1 MTVLRED
8 IDVSTAIQGESEA
21 VVLVRSAWD
30 SAVWDT
36 VRGEIEA
43 RIAAGQT
50 PVIASHL
57 QRLGLYDVVE
67 LLARYPESYGS
78 D

>member
-1 MTVLRED
+1 MNRAD
-8 IDVSTAIQGESEA
+8 IDTSTAVQGEGES
-21 VVLVRSAWD
+21 VLPVRSAWD
-30 SAVWDT
+30 AATWES
-36 VRGEIEA
+36 VRADILA

-57 QRLGLYDVVE
+57 QQLGLYDVVR
-67 LLARYPESYGS
+67 LLATE

>member
-1 MTVLRED
+1 MTVLRQD
-8 IDVSTAIQGESEA
+8 IDVSTAIQGEAES
-21 VVLVRSAWD
+21 VLLVRSAWD
-30 SAVWDT
+30 AATWET
-36 VRGEIEA
+36 VRGEILA

-67 LLARYPESYGS
+67 LLARDPESYGAS
-78 D
+78 

>member
-1 MTVLRED
+1 MNRAD
-8 IDVSTAIQGESEA
+8 IDTSTAVQGKGES
-21 VVLVRSAWD
+21 VLLVRSAWD
-30 SAVWDT
+30 AATWEAVRAD
-36 VRGEIEA
+36 ILA

-57 QRLGLYDVVE
+57 QQLGLYDVVR
-67 LLARYPESYGS
+67 LLATE

>member
-1 MTVLRED
+1 MNRAD
-8 IDVSTAIQGESEA
+8 IDTSTAVQGEGES
-21 VVLVRSAWD
+21 VLLVRSAWD
-30 SAVWDT
+30 AATWES
-36 VRGEIEA
+36 VRADILA

-57 QRLGLYDVVE
+57 QQLGLYDVVR
-67 LLARYPESYGS
+67 LLATE

>member
-1 MTVLRED
+1 MNRAD
-8 IDVSTAIQGESEA
+8 IEVTTAVQGEAEA

-30 SAVWDT
+30 AATWET
-36 VRGEIEA
+36 VRADILA

-50 PVIASHL
+50 PVLASHL
-57 QRLGLYDVVE
+57 QSLGLYDVVE
-67 LLARYPESYGS
+67 LVAVQPE

>member
-1 MTVLRED
+1 MNRAD
-8 IDVSTAIQGESEA
+8 IEVTTALQGEAEA

-30 SAVWDT
+30 AATWET
-36 VRGEIEA
+36 VRADILA

-50 PVIASHL
+50 PVLASHL
-57 QRLGLYDVVE
+57 QALGLYDVVE
-67 LLARYPESYGS
+67 LVAIQPE

>member
-1 MTVLRED
+1 MNRQD
-8 IDVSTAIQGESEA
+8 IDVATAVQGDLEP

-30 SAVWDT
+30 AVVWDG
-36 VRGEIEA
+36 VRADILA

-50 PVIASHL
+50 PVLATHL
-57 QRLGLYDVVE
+57 QQLGLYDVVE
-67 LLARYPESYGS
+67 LVARDPQPTS

>member
-1 MTVLRED
+1 MNRAD
-8 IDVSTAIQGESEA
+8 IDTSTAVQGEGES
-21 VVLVRSAWD
+21 VLLVRSAWD
-30 SAVWDT
+30 ASTWES
-36 VRGEIEA
+36 VRADILA

-57 QRLGLYDVVE
+57 QQLGLYDVVR
-67 LLARYPESYGS
+67 LLATE

>member
-1 MTVLRED
+1 M
-8 IDVSTAIQGESEA
+8 QGEAEA

-30 SAVWDT
+30 AATWET
-36 VRGEIEA
+36 VRADILA

-50 PVIASHL
+50 PVLASHL
-57 QRLGLYDVVE
+57 QALGLYDVVE
-67 LLARYPESYGS
+67 LVAIQPE

>member
-1 MTVLRED
+1 MNRQD
-8 IDVSTAIQGESEA
+8 IDVATAVQGDLEA

-30 SAVWDT
+30 AVVWDG
-36 VRGEIEA
+36 VRADILA

-50 PVIASHL
+50 PVLATHL
-57 QRLGLYDVVE
+57 QQLGLYDVVE
-67 LLARYPESYGS
+67 LVARDPQPTS

>member
-1 MTVLRED
+1 MNRAD
-8 IDVSTAIQGESEA
+8 IDTSTADQGEGES
-21 VVLVRSAWD
+21 VLLVRSAWD
-30 SAVWDT
+30 AATWASVKAD
-36 VRGEIEA
+36 ILA

-57 QRLGLYDVVE
+57 QQLGLYDVVR
-67 LLARYPESYGS
+67 LLATE